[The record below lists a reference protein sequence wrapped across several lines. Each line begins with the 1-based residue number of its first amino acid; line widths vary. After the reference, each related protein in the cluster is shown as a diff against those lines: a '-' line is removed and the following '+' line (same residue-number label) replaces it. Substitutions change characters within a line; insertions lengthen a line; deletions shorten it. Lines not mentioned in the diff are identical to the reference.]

1 MRISLILIRVQD
13 IIPALVLQPG
23 EIGRRIHQHLKSL
36 DIRFT
41 RGRRLVVA
49 ALQRSPGPQSAAD
62 LQQRLKGSV
71 PLSSLYRT
79 LAVLDEAG
87 VLERLHGPQGLAR
100 YELAEWLTGHHD
112 HLVCVECGSTE
123 DIELEAELEETIA
136 GFARK
141 VSGPADFEVG
151 GHSLHLEGV
160 CARCR
165 R

>member
-1 MRISLILIRVQD
+1 MRISLILIGVQD
-13 IIPALVLQPG
+13 ITPALILQSG
-23 EIGRRIHQHLKSL
+23 EIGRRIQQHLKGL

-49 ALQRSPGPQSAAD
+49 ALQRSPGPQSASD
-62 LQQRLKGSV
+62 LQRRLGGSV

-87 VLERLHGPQGLAR
+87 VLERIHGPHGLAC

-112 HLVCVECGSTE
+112 HLVCVQCGTTE
-123 DIELEAELEETIA
+123 DVELEAELEETIA
-136 GFARK
+136 GFAQR
-141 VSGPADFEVG
+141 VSGPADFEVA
-151 GHSLHLEGV
+151 GHSLHLEGI

-165 R
+165 S

>member
-1 MRISLILIRVQD
+1 MRISPILIRVQD
-13 IIPALVLQPG
+13 IRPALILQG
-23 EIGRRIHQHLKSL
+23 EIGPRIHQHLKDL

-49 ALQRSPGPQSAAD
+49 ALQRSPGPQSASE
-62 LQQRLKGSV
+62 LQSRLGASV

-87 VLERLHGPQGLAR
+87 VLERIHGPHGVAR

-112 HLVCVECGSTE
+112 HLVCVECGATE
-123 DIELEAELEETIA
+123 DVELEEELEATIA
-136 GFARK
+136 GFAQK
-141 VSGPADFEVG
+141 VSGPADFEVA

-165 R
+165 S